1 MGFSRK
7 QWLKVVT
14 MPRGENFRGKKLENS
29 GRKPGQ
35 PNHLTVSVKQAFG
48 EAFDKMG
55 GAQALLEWGKKNPTD
70 FYKLS
75 SKLIPTEVAGQV
87 KTIVEYVDPTRAD
100 D

>member
-1 MGFSRK
+1 MAKGEHFRK
-7 QWLKVVT
+7 
-14 MPRGENFRGKKLENS
+14 GKPPNS

-55 GAQALLEWGKKNPTD
+55 GAQALLEWGRDNPTD
-70 FYKLS
+70 FYKLA

-87 KTIVEYVDPTRAD
+87 KTIVEYVDPTKE
-100 D
+100 

>member
-1 MGFSRK
+1 MAQGDNLRGRK
-7 QWLKVVT
+7 IA
-14 MPRGENFRGKKLENS
+14 GS

-55 GAQALLEWGKKNPTD
+55 GAQALLEWGRDNPTD
-70 FYKLS
+70 FYKLA

-87 KTIVEYVDPTRAD
+87 KTIVEYIDPTKE
-100 D
+100 